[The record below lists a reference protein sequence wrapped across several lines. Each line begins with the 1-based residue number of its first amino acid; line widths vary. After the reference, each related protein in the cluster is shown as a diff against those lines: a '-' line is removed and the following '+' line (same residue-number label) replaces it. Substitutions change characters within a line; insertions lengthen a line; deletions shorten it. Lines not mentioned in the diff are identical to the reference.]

1 MSMILDTETIGFP
14 LRIGYDK
21 YYDYKLIN
29 KYDSSRIV
37 QLSYMICD
45 EKLDSIE
52 LKDTIIKL
60 DNFTIKNSN
69 IHGITDE
76 ISLSKGEAFIDA
88 ANKFYLDLQKV
99 SHIFAHNIMFDINII
114 KSELYRYELHD
125 IIKEIESKTLI
136 CSMENTKKIVN
147 ITNSYGLKSP
157 NLAELYKNVIGTEIT
172 NQHNS
177 KYDVINLHKIIKK
190 LFDSDKYDWLTLDY
204 SNLAKKRK
212 LNYTK
217 LSDLKIE

>member
-1 MSMILDTETIGFP
+1 MILDTETIGVP

-76 ISLSKGEAFIDA
+76 ISLSKGEPFIDV

-114 KSELYRYELHD
+114 KSELHRYGLHD

-157 NLAELYKNVIGTEIT
+157 NLAELYKNVIGSEIT

-190 LFDSDKYDWLTLDY
+190 LFDSDKYDWLRLDNN
-204 SNLAKKRK
+204 NLVKKRK
-212 LNYTK
+212 LN
-217 LSDLKIE
+217 